1 MIRSLFASLT
11 AVATVAA
18 FSTAAELKSGPQPG
32 EKVPGPFTPLNINGS
47 AAGQKNCLYCSNGNN
62 PVAVV
67 FARTADCPMTQKLIQ
82 ELDAATAKNSACEM
96 GSYVVFL
103 SDEEKLEAKLKELV
117 TEKGLKKIVLS
128 IDTPTGP
135 AKYKISKDADV
146 TVVLY
151 TERSTKVNHAF
162 KKGELD
168 TAAIKTIVSEV
179 SKITK

>member
-11 AVATVAA
+11 AVACVAS

-32 EKVPGPFTPLNINGS
+32 EKVPGPFAPLNINGK

-67 FARTADCPMTQKLIQ
+67 FARTADCPATQKLIKA
-82 ELDAATAKNSACEM
+82 LDAATAKNSSCEM
-96 GSYVVFL
+96 GSYVVFM
-103 SDEEKLEAKLKELV
+103 SDEEKLEDKLKEFAA
-117 TEKGLKKIVLS
+117 KQGLKNIVLS

-146 TVVLY
+146 TVLLY

-168 TAAIKTIVSEV
+168 DSAIKTIVSEV